1 MWRCASR
8 GRKCE
13 ECSQLTQQLAEARAS
28 LVLQNNVQG
37 SHEDN
42 RDRHMESMGRRLRR
56 PAETILDVCD
66 GLVRDGTL
74 SEDVCNHVSYI
85 AQMASQMLMGIRTSG
100 ATFGST
106 RICTENVAFDLTET
120 LNLAIDT
127 VFQKFRGKVIDFP
140 KMIDDTIPVT
150 LGGDVGGL
158 KQCLSYILETLLG
171 MASHSDRVTIS
182 AIRTNRRP
190 LQEGARDRY
199 VSCLCSFRLGSA
211 DNDEMVDVND
221 ANEPSDLIYGHLAM
235 QLGGRILRSKTYR
248 AFDLLLKF
256 RKTLSI
262 EKDPKVPTEQI
273 ARKYLVYE
281 GNAILLK
288 TFEHV
293 LTSRG
298 DVVDTMKDLND
309 LVQLASSVDLRKVYE
324 CFIVDDNEVGGANGG
339 GGASHRG
346 HFGDGA
352 PARPSLGAPL

>member
-1 MWRCASR
+1 
-8 GRKCE
+8 
-13 ECSQLTQQLAEARAS
+13 
-28 LVLQNNVQG
+28 
-37 SHEDN
+37 
-42 RDRHMESMGRRLRR
+42 
-56 PAETILDVCD
+56 
-66 GLVRDGTL
+66 
-74 SEDVCNHVSYI
+74 
-85 AQMASQMLMGIRTSG
+85 
-100 ATFGST
+100 
-106 RICTENVAFDLTET
+106 
-120 LNLAIDT
+120 
-127 VFQKFRGKVIDFP
+127 
-140 KMIDDTIPVT
+140 
-150 LGGDVGGL
+150 
-158 KQCLSYILETLLG
+158 

-262 EKDPKVPTEQI
+262 EKDPKVPAEQI

-324 CFIVDDNEVGGANGG
+324 CFIVDDNEVGGAMVEAVRAIEATSGTERLPVLLSVPHYG
-339 GGASHRG
+339 SGEQRRVGRG
-346 HFGDGA
+346 DIDDYVMKPCSGEAILKRIRSLSINSNAQLA
-352 PARPSLGAPL
+352 PSGRQN